1 MDTAE
6 LLAAVDRRV
15 AETVRDRDRLLE
27 AVAAL
32 DDEARQLQ
40 DEIEVL
46 SRIIS
51 RFAGEAAADEGSSA
65 TTHEGSNA
73 TTDTGLDAATEPGSD
88 ERTAADDE
96 VESTILWPA
105 GRGFDRPLKA
115 KKARSWANYK
125 MEAADWYLDTLL
137 AMSLQ
142 QGRLERVLGVEMA
155 VEGVIQ
161 SLCSAFE
168 VMICALTQAIEK
180 AAGVPADRR
189 TPRHLVNWS
198 RLAAAAKVF
207 DIDLAST
214 LSISAALLGEHSED
228 PQGPLAQL
236 FALRRHA
243 AVQDPLLKAV
253 SRDGGDAE
261 LLIDVPGRGPLP
273 LVDYL
278 FEARNLVGELLGT
291 ILHDVADAN
300 AGRLYIPASNEL
312 RERAEQ
318 GLGVIL
324 APDGLLAS

>member
-6 LLAAVDRRV
+6 LLAAVERRL
-15 AETVRDRDRLLE
+15 AETTRDRDRLTE

-32 DDEARQLQ
+32 DDEAKQLR
-40 DEIEVL
+40 DEAEVI
-46 SRIIS
+46 SRIVS
-51 RFAGEAAADEGSSA
+51 RFAGEARSETGPDTQSAPNAAPDPSA
-65 TTHEGSNA
+65 
-73 TTDTGLDAATEPGSD
+73 
-88 ERTAADDE
+88 
-96 VESTILWPA
+96 ILWPA
-105 GRGFDRPLKA
+105 GPGYDRPIKA
-115 KKARSWANYK
+115 KKLKAWAKYK

-142 QGRLERVLGVEMA
+142 EGRLARVLGVEMA

-168 VMICALTQAIEK
+168 VMICALTEAIEK
-180 AAGVPADRR
+180 AAGVPADHR
-189 TPRHLVNWS
+189 TPRHLVSWS

-214 LSISAALLGEHSED
+214 LSISSALLGERSEN
-228 PQGPLAQL
+228 PEGPLAQL
-236 FALRRHA
+236 LVLRRNA
-243 AVQDPLLKAV
+243 AVQDLLVETA
-253 SRDGGDAE
+253 STNGADDE
-261 LLIDVPGRGPLP
+261 LCIDVPGRGPLP
-273 LVDYL
+273 LVNYL
-278 FEARNLVGELLGT
+278 FEARNLVGELLET
-291 ILHDVADAN
+291 ILHDVADAK

>member
-6 LLAAVDRRV
+6 LLAAVSRRV
-15 AETVRDRDRLLE
+15 AETTRDRERLLE

-32 DDEARQLQ
+32 DDEAHQLQ
-40 DEIEVL
+40 EEIEVL

-51 RFAGEAAADEGSSA
+51 RFAGDVTTEA
-65 TTHEGSNA
+65 
-73 TTDTGLDAATEPGSD
+73 GSD
-88 ERTAADDE
+88 ERNARTGE
-96 VESTILWPA
+96 VDTSTILWPT
-105 GRGFDRPLKA
+105 GPGFDRPLKA
-115 KKARSWANYK
+115 KKPKAWANYK

-137 AMSLQ
+137 ALSLQ
-142 QGRLERVLGVEMA
+142 HGRLERVLGVEMA
-155 VEGVIQ
+155 VEGVLQ

-168 VMICALTQAIEK
+168 VMVCALTQSIEK

-189 TPRHLVNWS
+189 TPRHLVSWS

-214 LSISAALLGEHSED
+214 LSISAALLGEHSEE
-228 PQGPLAQL
+228 PEGPLAQL
-236 FALRRHA
+236 FVLRRHA
-243 AVQDPLLKAV
+243 AVQDPLVMAA
-253 SRDGGDAE
+253 STDGGDDE
-261 LLIDVPGRGPLP
+261 LCIDVPGRGPLP

-278 FEARNLVGELLGT
+278 FEARNLVGELLET
-291 ILHDVADAN
+291 ILHDVADAK

>member
-6 LLAAVDRRV
+6 LLAAVERRL
-15 AETVRDRDRLLE
+15 AETTRDRDRLTE

-32 DDEARQLQ
+32 DDEANQLR
-40 DEIEVL
+40 DEAEEI
-46 SRIIS
+46 SRVIS
-51 RFAGEAAADEGSSA
+51 RFAGDVTAETGPETRSA
-65 TTHEGSNA
+65 PNA
-73 TTDTGLDAATEPGSD
+73 EPDPS
-88 ERTAADDE
+88 A
-96 VESTILWPA
+96 ILWPA
-105 GRGFDRPLKA
+105 GPGYDRPIKA
-115 KKARSWANYK
+115 KKLKAWAKYK

-142 QGRLERVLGVEMA
+142 EGRLGRVLGVEMA

-168 VMICALTQAIEK
+168 VMICALTQSIEK
-180 AAGVPADRR
+180 AAGVPADHR
-189 TPRHLVNWS
+189 TPRHVVSWS

-214 LSISAALLGEHSED
+214 LSISSALLGEHSEN
-228 PQGPLAQL
+228 PEGPLAQL
-236 FALRRHA
+236 LVLRRHA
-243 AVQDPLLKAV
+243 AVQDLLIEEA
-253 SRDGGDAE
+253 STNGGDDE
-261 LLIDVPGRGPLP
+261 LRIEVPGRGPLP

-278 FEARNLVGELLGT
+278 FEARNLVGELLET
-291 ILHDVADAN
+291 ILHDVADAK

-324 APDGLLAS
+324 APNDLLAS

>member
-32 DDEARQLQ
+32 DDEAHQLQ
-40 DEIEVL
+40 NEIEVL
-46 SRIIS
+46 TRIIA
-51 RFAGEAAADEGSSA
+51 RFAGEVTTESS
-65 TTHEGSNA
+65 
-73 TTDTGLDAATEPGSD
+73 SD
-88 ERTAADDE
+88 ERNAGDSEAET
-96 VESTILWPA
+96 STILWPT
-105 GRGFDRPLKA
+105 GPGFDRQLKA
-115 KKARSWANYK
+115 KKLKAWANYK

-142 QGRLERVLGVEMA
+142 HGRLERVLGVEMA

-168 VMICALTQAIEK
+168 VMICALTQSREK
-180 AAGVPADRR
+180 AAGVPADHR
-189 TPRHLVNWS
+189 TPRHLVSWS

-228 PQGPLAQL
+228 PEGPLAQL
-236 FALRRHA
+236 FVLRRRA
-243 AVQDPLLKAV
+243 AVQDPLVKAATT
-253 SRDGGDAE
+253 DGGDDA
-261 LLIDVPGRGPLP
+261 LLVDVPGRGPLP

-278 FEARNLVGELLGT
+278 FEARNLVGELLET
-291 ILHDVADAN
+291 ILHDVADAK

>member
-6 LLAAVDRRV
+6 LLAAVERRL
-15 AETVRDRDRLLE
+15 AETTRDRDRLTE

-32 DDEARQLQ
+32 DDEAHQLK
-40 DEIEVL
+40 DEVEML
-46 SRIIS
+46 SRVIS
-51 RFAGEAAADEGSSA
+51 RFAGDVTSETGPGPRNAPNGEADSSA
-65 TTHEGSNA
+65 
-73 TTDTGLDAATEPGSD
+73 
-88 ERTAADDE
+88 
-96 VESTILWPA
+96 ILWPA
-105 GRGFDRPLKA
+105 GPGFDRPVKA
-115 KKARSWANYK
+115 KKLKAWAKYK

-142 QGRLERVLGVEMA
+142 QRLERVLGVEMA

-168 VMICALTQAIEK
+168 VMICALTQSIEK
-180 AAGVPADRR
+180 AAGVPADHR
-189 TPRHLVNWS
+189 TPRHLVSWS

-207 DIDLAST
+207 DIDLASS
-214 LSISAALLGEHSED
+214 LSISSALLGEHSEN
-228 PQGPLAQL
+228 PEGPLAQL
-236 FALRRHA
+236 LVLRRLA
-243 AVQDPLLKAV
+243 AVQDLLVEAA
-253 SRDGGDAE
+253 STNGGNDQ

-273 LVDYL
+273 VVDYL
-278 FEARNLVGELLGT
+278 FEARNLVGELLET
-291 ILHDVADAN
+291 ILHDVADAK